1 MKPAL
6 VALTASGAVLARR
19 LAAPL
24 GATLHG
30 LRGRVADADRYFDD
44 TTAEIR
50 RLHEAGH
57 PVVGLCAAGI
67 LIRAIAPAVGD
78 KRHDAAVVAVAQD
91 GSVAVPLIG
100 GHRGA
105 NDLARRI
112 AALTGG
118 VAAITTAGDVAFG
131 IALDSPPPGW
141 RIADEAAVK
150 PAAAALLAG
159 GKVTLAI
166 DRDTPDVAG
175 WLRPL
180 PQAASGGRTIA
191 VTARVPPAGDA
202 LVYHPPVLA
211 LGAGGERGVAAD
223 EMIALAERALAAL
236 GLSPRA
242 VACVASIELKADEP
256 AIHAL
261 GRHFGV
267 PVRFFD
273 AATLAAEAPRLANPS
288 DIVMRATGCPGV
300 AEGAALAAAGP
311 HSALI
316 VPKQKSARGTCALAL
331 SPAPIDP
338 LAVGHA
344 RGTLA
349 IVGIGPG
356 DPAWRT
362 PEVTA
367 ALERADE
374 VVGYSL
380 YLDLVADTIAGK
392 RRHDGTLG
400 AEEERVRLALDR
412 AAAGRSVALV
422 SSGDAG
428 IYGLATLAFELIDRG
443 GRDDWRRIDVQVCPG
458 ISALQAAAARAGAPL
473 GHDFCAISLSDL
485 LTPWPTIERRLEA
498 AAAADFVIALYNP
511 ASQRR
516 VTQFRRA
523 LAIVGATRP
532 ADTPVA
538 IARNLGRPGETL
550 TIATLA
556 DAADADIDMLTIV
569 VIGSSQTRLALA
581 GGTQRLYTPRGYAA
595 GRTQR

>member
-1 MKPAL
+1 MKPVL
-6 VALTASGAVLARR
+6 IALTASGAVLARH
-19 LAAPL
+19 LAVPL

-30 LRGRVADADRYFDD
+30 LRGRVADADRHFDD
-44 TTAEIR
+44 ATVEIR

-57 PVVGLCAAGI
+57 AVIGLCAAGI
-67 LIRAIAPAVGD
+67 LIRAVAPAVDD
-78 KRHDAAVVAVAQD
+78 KRRDAALVAVAQD
-91 GSVAVPLIG
+91 GSVAVPLLG
-100 GHRGA
+100 GHHGA

-131 IALDSPPPGW
+131 IALDMPPPGW
-141 RIADEAAVK
+141 RIADAAAVK
-150 PAAAALLAG
+150 PATAALLAG
-159 GKVTLAI
+159 DKATLVI
-166 DRDTPDVAG
+166 DHEISDAAG
-175 WLRPL
+175 WLNAL
-180 PQAASGGRTIA
+180 PQAESGGRTIA

-223 EMIALAERALAAL
+223 EMIALAERALAAQ

-242 VACVASIELKADEP
+242 VACIASIDLKEDEP
-256 AIHAL
+256 AMHAL
-261 GRHFGV
+261 GAHFDV

-273 AATLAAEAPRLANPS
+273 ATTLAAETPRLANPS
-288 DIVMRATGCPGV
+288 DVVMRATGCPGV

-316 VPKQKSARGTCALAL
+316 VPKQKSARGTCAIAL
-331 SPAPIDP
+331 SPGVIDP

-356 DPAWRT
+356 DPGWRT
-362 PEVTA
+362 PEATE

-374 VVGYSL
+374 VVGYTL
-380 YLDLVADTIAGK
+380 YLDLVADAIAGK

-412 AAAGRSVALV
+412 AAAGRNVALV

-443 GRDDWRRIDVQVCPG
+443 GRDDWRRVAVQVCPG
-458 ISALQAAAARAGAPL
+458 ISALQAAAARTGAPL

-523 LAIVGATRP
+523 IAIVGATRP
-532 ADTPVA
+532 PDTPVA

-550 TIATLA
+550 AITTLA
-556 DAADADIDMLTIV
+556 DAAAAEIDMLTIV
-569 VIGSSQTRLALA
+569 VVGSSQTRRALA
-581 GGTQRLYTPRGYAA
+581 GGTPRLYTPRGYAA
-595 GRTQR
+595 GRVPR